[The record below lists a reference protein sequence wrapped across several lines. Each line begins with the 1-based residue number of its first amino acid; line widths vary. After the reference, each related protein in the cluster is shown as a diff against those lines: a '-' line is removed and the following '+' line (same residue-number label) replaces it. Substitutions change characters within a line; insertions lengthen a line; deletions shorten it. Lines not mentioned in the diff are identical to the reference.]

1 MSIIYMIYMIKVIQ
15 VIIAI
20 LLFSLLLGCTESY
33 VEQSP
38 SLEFQTPNE
47 CSYNTY
53 NCSDFKTQKEA
64 QKVFEICPI
73 DIHDLDRDNDGVA
86 CEN

>member
-1 MSIIYMIYMIKVIQ
+1 MG
-15 VIIAI
+15 
-20 LLFSLLLGCTESY
+20 L
-33 VEQSP
+33 
-38 SLEFQTPNE
+38 

-64 QKVFEICPI
+64 QKVFEICSI
-73 DIHDLDRDNDGVA
+73 DIHDLDRDNDGLA

>member
-1 MSIIYMIYMIKVIQ
+1 MIIKL
-15 VIIAI
+15 IIAI
-20 LLFSLLLGCTESY
+20 LLFSLLFGCTRNY
-33 VEQSP
+33 VEKSP
-38 SLEFQTPNE
+38 SLEFQTKTNE

-64 QKVFEICPI
+64 QKIFDICSI
-73 DIHDLDRDNDGVA
+73 DIHDLDRDNDGLA

>member
-1 MSIIYMIYMIKVIQ
+1 MIIKL
-15 VIIAI
+15 IIAI

-33 VEQSP
+33 VEKGP
-38 SLEFQTPNE
+38 SLEFQTPSE

-53 NCSDFKTQKEA
+53 NCSNFATQEEA
-64 QKVFEICPI
+64 QKVFEICST
-73 DIHDLDRDNDGVA
+73 DIHDLDRDNDGLA

>member
-1 MSIIYMIYMIKVIQ
+1 MIIKL
-15 VIIAI
+15 IIAI
-20 LLFSLLLGCTESY
+20 LLFSLLFGCTESY
-33 VEQSP
+33 VEESP
-38 SLEFQTPNE
+38 SLEFQTETNE

-64 QKVFEICPI
+64 QKVFEICSI
-73 DIHDLDRDNDGVA
+73 DIHDLDRDNDGLA